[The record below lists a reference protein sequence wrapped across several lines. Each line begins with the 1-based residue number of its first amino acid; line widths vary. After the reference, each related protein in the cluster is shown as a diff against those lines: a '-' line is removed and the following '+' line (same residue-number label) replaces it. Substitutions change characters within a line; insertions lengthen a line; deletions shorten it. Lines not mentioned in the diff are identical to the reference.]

1 MRRPEATIWIAVIRA
16 DPFVRVEVSDQGAG
30 IRDDDADRI
39 FEPFARG
46 AGSRSS
52 GIGLAICQSIVE
64 AHGGTISVRRTF
76 GGGATF
82 SFTVPIHPSESR

>member
-1 MRRPEATIWIAVIRA
+1 VLL
-16 DPFVRVEVSDQGAG
+16 
-30 IRDDDADRI
+30 
-39 FEPFARG
+39 EPFARG

-82 SFTVPIHPSESR
+82 SFTVPVHPSEAR